1 MKIQNQ
7 QLEWLVQFCL
17 KFEMNA
23 KGSRQRSKFIK
34 ILQDK
39 VEDYRNHRQELIE
52 LYASKD
58 ENGNPLIILDNGER
72 CYDVEDK
79 NGYMKE
85 FIELQLEY
93 NYINQTEENI
103 KMLKIVG
110 DAYLNHEDMF
120 LGIEGDFYHYICIEF
135 EEFFEKQGKE
145 ISSK

>member
-34 ILQDK
+34 ILQEK
-39 VEDYRNHRQELIE
+39 IEEYRKHRQELIE
-52 LYASKD
+52 LYATKD
-58 ENGNPLIILDNGER
+58 EQGEPLIILDNGER
-72 CYDVEDK
+72 CYDVKDK

-103 KMLKIVG
+103 LMLKVVG

-120 LGIEGDFYHYICIEF
+120 LGIEGDHYSCICEEF
-135 EEFFEKQGKE
+135 EELFNEQGQRN
-145 ISSK
+145 

>member
-39 VEDYRNHRQELIE
+39 IEDYRNHRQELIE
-52 LYASKD
+52 LYATKD
-58 ENGNPLIILDNGER
+58 AHGEPLIVVDNGER
-72 CYDVEDK
+72 CYDVKDK

-93 NYINQTEENI
+93 NYINMTEENI
-103 KMLKIVG
+103 LMLKVVG

-120 LGIEGDFYHYICIEF
+120 LGIEGDHYSYICEEF
-135 EEFFEKQGKE
+135 EEFFKKQGQE
-145 ISSK
+145 SSSR